1 MPLVKRAAQPAP
13 EAPVAK
19 AAEVAATLTAQ
30 ASAPVAHNETVQL
43 QPKDLDR
50 KSREIQRQGAFQ
62 AALQSV
68 GVVQHG
74 GKSFADY
81 LARVRE
87 AANAELVYI
96 NEK

>member
-1 MPLVKRAAQPAP
+1 MPLVKKATTPAP
-13 EAPVAK
+13 
-19 AAEVAATLTAQ
+19 AATEAAAPATAPLA
-30 ASAPVAHNETVQL
+30 ASIPAKNAEL

-62 AALQSV
+62 AALQST
-68 GVVQHG
+68 GVMQHG
-74 GKSFADY
+74 GKTFADY

-87 AANAELVYI
+87 AANAELLYI

>member
-1 MPLVKRAAQPAP
+1 MPLVKKASQPAP
-13 EAPVAK
+13 AADAPLAK
-19 AAEVAATLTAQ
+19 AADVAEKLTAQ
-30 ASAPVAHNETVQL
+30 ASAPVASKDL

>member
-1 MPLVKRAAQPAP
+1 MPLVKKAATPAP
-13 EAPVAK
+13 EAP
-19 AAEVAATLTAQ
+19 ATSVP
-30 ASAPVAHNETVQL
+30 ASTTPTVKVPEPVAQKSVDL

-74 GKSFADY
+74 GKSFQDY